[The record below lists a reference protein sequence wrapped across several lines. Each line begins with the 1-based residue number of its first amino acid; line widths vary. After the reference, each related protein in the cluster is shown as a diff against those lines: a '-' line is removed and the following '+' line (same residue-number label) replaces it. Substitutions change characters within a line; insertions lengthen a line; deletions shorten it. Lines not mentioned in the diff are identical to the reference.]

1 MDHPLCLECA
11 TRVKEEIENMV
22 EEVEEECRAYDEAIA
37 RLEQE
42 NLEIMPQ
49 EVSATKPL
57 CMVNGEP

>member
-1 MDHPLCLECA
+1 
-11 TRVKEEIENMV
+11 MV